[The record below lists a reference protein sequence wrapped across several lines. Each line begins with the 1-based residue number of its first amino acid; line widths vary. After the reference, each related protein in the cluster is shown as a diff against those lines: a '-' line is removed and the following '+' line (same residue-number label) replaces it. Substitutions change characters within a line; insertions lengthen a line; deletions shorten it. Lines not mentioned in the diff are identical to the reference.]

1 MTSLSF
7 AKTVKSLSRGSRTLL
22 VVAPPSVCKP
32 RKFPAVLDKATSKL
46 LTDMARDASP
56 GDLGTTVCSLT
67 GGRSPRRLCLGLLPE
82 TRSRYNSPARPGA
95 IRRVV
100 GNANFDDKGKN
111 AILFI
116 LDDPAHLLAAVNAA
130 GRALPLFNRKSG
142 DKSERRV
149 ELLAIDRKGNVIPH
163 DALIESTLKASR
175 ESAELVDTPPTEL
188 NPEEYSKR
196 VKAILKPLANVKIRE
211 IAGPNLV
218 KHGLLGIHSVGR
230 AAMNAPRLV
239 IATYTPPRD
248 IAAAEPRHY
257 ALVGKGVTYDTGGL
271 NLKISGSMRNM
282 KCDMGG
288 SAAVFGAFR
297 VLVETGFRHKLSL
310 LMPMAENAIGPNSY
324 KPDDILTAHSGKTV
338 EIHNTDAEGRLL
350 LIDGVSWAARELQ
363 ADVVIDAATLTG
375 AQMIST
381 GSMHAAV
388 VSNDGDI
395 EAAMLNA
402 GRVTGDLCHPL
413 PFAPE
418 FYKRE
423 FESQVADMTNSVH
436 NRMNAQS
443 ACAAQFVYWHLEGTD
458 ARWCHIDLAG
468 PAFRNTRGT
477 GYGVALISQ
486 TLRDLTAE
494 APSDDDNSD
503 ED

>member
-7 AKTVKSLSRGSRTLL
+7 ATTVKSMIRGSRTLL
-22 VVAPPSVCKP
+22 VVAPPSVLKP
-32 RKFPAVLDKATSKL
+32 RAFPGVLDKSTTKL
-46 LTDMARDASP
+46 LIEMARDASP

-67 GGRSPRRLCLGLLPE
+67 GGRAPRRVCLGLLPE

-116 LDDPAHLLAAVNAA
+116 LDDPAHLLAAINAA

-142 DKSERRV
+142 DSSERRV
-149 ELLAIDRKGNVIPH
+149 ELLAIDRKGVVVPVDDIVKH
-163 DALIESTLKASR
+163 TLTASR

-188 NPEEYSKR
+188 NPHEYAQR
-196 VKAILKPLANVKIRE
+196 VKAILKPLANVKIKE
-211 IAGPNLV
+211 IVGDNLV
-218 KHGLLGIHSVGR
+218 KQNLLGIHSVGR
-230 AAMNAPRLV
+230 AALDAPRML

-248 IAAAEPRHY
+248 IAAEEPRHF

-271 NLKISGSMRNM
+271 NLKISGTMRNM

-297 VLVETGFRHKLSL
+297 VLAASGFKHKLSL
-310 LMPMAENAIGPNSY
+310 IMCMAENAIGPASY
-324 KPDDILTAHSGKTV
+324 KPDDIITVHSGKTV
-338 EIHNTDAEGRLL
+338 EIHNTDAEGRML
-350 LIDGVSWAARELQ
+350 LIDGVSYAARELKC
-363 ADVVIDAATLTG
+363 DTVFDAATLTG

-381 GSMHAAV
+381 GMMHAAI
-388 VSNDGDI
+388 VSNDAEV
-395 EAAMLNA
+395 EAATLAA

-418 FYKRE
+418 FFKRE

-458 ARWCHIDLAG
+458 VRWCHVDLAG
-468 PAFRNTRGT
+468 PAFRSTRGT
-477 GYGVALISQ
+477 GYGVALLSQ

-494 APSDDDNSD
+494 VAED
-503 ED
+503 EDE